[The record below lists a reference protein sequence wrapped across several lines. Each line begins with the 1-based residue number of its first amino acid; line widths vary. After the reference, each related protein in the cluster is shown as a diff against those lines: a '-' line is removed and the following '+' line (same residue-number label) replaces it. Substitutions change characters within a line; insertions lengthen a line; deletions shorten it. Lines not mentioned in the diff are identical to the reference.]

1 MLTAIADGVW
11 VHQSACMLTNGT
23 VVRGSDG
30 VLLID
35 PGFSRAEMECLAD
48 DLAALGLPV
57 VAGFA
62 THPHPDH
69 VLWIDRFGQVPRYAT
84 AAAAGAIAAFL
95 TEPDWQQQVHES
107 LPPEVADDAPM
118 ELLGQLT
125 ALPAGASEV
134 PWAGPTVRIL
144 EHRAH
149 ETGHA
154 ALFIEG
160 AAVLVAGDMLS
171 DVLVPIPDLQNGA
184 DPVGDYLSALDL
196 LGGVPAA
203 VVVPGHGRVGSDLAA
218 RVALDRA
225 YVRALGAGSDVA
237 DPRFGPG
244 VDPDWAWVVY
254 IHEGQVEAI
263 SCR

>member
-11 VHQSACMLTNGT
+11 VHQSDCMLTNGT
-23 VVRGSDG
+23 VVQGDHG

-35 PGFSRAEMECLAD
+35 PGFSRAEMACLAN
-48 DLAALGLPV
+48 DLAELGQPV

-69 VLWIDRFGQVPRYAT
+69 VLWIERYGDVPRYGT
-84 AAAAGAIAAFL
+84 AACAEAIAAFL
-95 TEPDWQQQVHES
+95 AEPDWQEQVHES
-107 LPPEVADDAPM
+107 LPPEVAETAPLEM
-118 ELLGQLT
+118 LGQIT
-125 ALPAGASEV
+125 GLPQGATEV
-134 PWAGPTVRIL
+134 PFSGPTLRIL

-154 ALFIEG
+154 AIVVEG
-160 AAVLVAGDMLS
+160 AGVLVAGDMLS
-171 DVLVPIPDLQNGA
+171 DVLVPILDFQNGA

-196 LGGVPAA
+196 LGDVAA
-203 VVVPGHGRVGSDLAA
+203 SVIVPGHGRVGTDLAA

-225 YVRALGAGSDVA
+225 YVEALSAGSDVA

-244 VDPDWAWVVY
+244 TDPDWAWVVY
-254 IHEGQVEAI
+254 IHESQVEAI
-263 SCR
+263 GR